1 MLEFEMF
8 EVAAGEIDLLAAQ
21 AFALDPRT
29 GAVKHR
35 HMAPLREVEI
45 QAIPDARLNWQA
57 VKRLFA
63 KEEPEKV
70 QPVKIQSLTARLS
83 KSHALKWQDVKVQ
96 PVQLACLNVTAEKLL
111 PVNTVAVI

>member
-70 QPVKIQSLTARLS
+70 QPV
-83 KSHALKWQDVKVQ
+83 
-96 PVQLACLNVTAEKLL
+96 QLACLNVTAEKLL